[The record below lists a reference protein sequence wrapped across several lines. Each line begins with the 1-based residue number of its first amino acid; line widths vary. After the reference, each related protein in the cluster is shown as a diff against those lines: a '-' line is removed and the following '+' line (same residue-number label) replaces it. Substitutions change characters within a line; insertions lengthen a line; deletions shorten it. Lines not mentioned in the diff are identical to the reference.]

1 MVVAAI
7 IPHKITIPLSAN
19 NVKLIVTHCF
29 KVEKEGK
36 IMTHKLEIFK
46 NEEFGQIRT
55 LEIDGKPYFVASDI
69 AKALGY
75 KRPSDA
81 ISAHCRY
88 TVKRSIPHPQSKTK
102 TMDVNVIPEGDLYRL
117 ITNSELPTAEK
128 FESWVFDEVL
138 PTIRKHG
145 AYMTNDVIE
154 RTLTDPDYLIQLAT
168 ALKEERQA
176 RQLAEQTIE
185 KQKPLV
191 DFANQVSDTTDL
203 IDMKTMA
210 KLLKDK
216 NINIGRNRLFEFLRI
231 KGILMKDNQPYQQYV
246 DAGYFKVNEYT
257 YTNSFGQTK
266 TNRQTFVTGKGQLYI
281 TKKVKEFW
289 AA

>member
-1 MVVAAI
+1 M
-7 IPHKITIPLSAN
+7 KN
-19 NVKLIVTHCF
+19 
-29 KVEKEGK
+29 E
-36 IMTHKLEIFK
+36 LEIFK
-46 NEEFGQIRT
+46 NEEFGEIRT
-55 LEIDGKPYFVASDI
+55 LLINDTPYFCANDV

-75 KRPSDA
+75 AKPNNA
-81 ISAHCRY
+81 ILTHCRAAL
-88 TVKRSIPHPQSKTK
+88 KQGIPISGKIQ
-102 TMDVNVIPEGDLYRL
+102 DVNFIPEGDIYRL
-117 ITNSELPTAEK
+117 IMKSKLPSAEK
-128 FESWVFDEVL
+128 FESWVVEEVL
-138 PTIRKHG
+138 PSIRKHG
-145 AYMTNDVIE
+145 AYMTNEVIE

-176 RQLAEQTIE
+176 RKLAEEKIE

-210 KLLKDK
+210 KLLKDS

-231 KGILMKDNQPYQQYV
+231 KKILMKDNQPYQQYV

-289 AA
+289 TA

>member
-1 MVVAAI
+1 MTN
-7 IPHKITIPLSAN
+7 KI
-19 NVKLIVTHCF
+19 
-29 KVEKEGK
+29 
-36 IMTHKLEIFK
+36 EIFK
-46 NEEFGQIRT
+46 NEEFGEIRT

-75 KRPSDA
+75 KRPNDA
-81 ISAHCRY
+81 ISVHCRY
-88 TVKRSIPHPQSKTK
+88 TVKHSIPHPQSKTK
-102 TMDVNVIPEGDLYRL
+102 TLNVNIIPEGDMYRL
-117 ITNSELPTAEK
+117 IAHSELPSAEK
-128 FESWVFDEVL
+128 FESWIYDEVL
-138 PTIRKHG
+138 PSIRKHG
-145 AYMTNDVIE
+145 VYMTTEVIE

-176 RQLAEQTIE
+176 RKFAEEKIE
-185 KQKPLV
+185 QQKPLV
-191 DFANQVSDTTDL
+191 DFANQVTDTTDL

-210 KLLKDK
+210 KLLKDN
-216 NINIGRNRLFEFLRI
+216 NINIGRNRLFEFLRM
-231 KGILMKDNQPYQQYV
+231 KKILMKDNQPYQQYV

>member
-1 MVVAAI
+1 
-7 IPHKITIPLSAN
+7 
-19 NVKLIVTHCF
+19 
-29 KVEKEGK
+29 
-36 IMTHKLEIFK
+36 MTNELEIFK
-46 NEEFGQIRT
+46 NEEFGEVKT
-55 LEIDGKPYFVASDI
+55 LLINDVPYFCANDI

-75 KRPSDA
+75 KRAADA
-81 ISAHCRY
+81 VSTHCKGAVKHRY
-88 TVKRSIPHPQSKTK
+88 LTNGGKQEAKF
-102 TMDVNVIPEGDLYRL
+102 IPEGDVYRL
-117 ITNSELPTAEK
+117 IMKSKLPSAEK
-128 FESWVFDEVL
+128 FESWVVEEVL
-138 PTIRKHG
+138 PSIRKHG
-145 AYMTNDVIE
+145 AYMSSEVIE

-176 RQLAEQTIE
+176 RKLAEEKIE
-185 KQKPLV
+185 QQKPLV

-210 KLLKDK
+210 KLLKDN

-231 KGILMKDNQPYQQYV
+231 KKILMKDNQPYQQYV

-266 TNRQTFVTGKGQLYI
+266 TNRQTFITGKGQLYI

>member
-1 MVVAAI
+1 M
-7 IPHKITIPLSAN
+7 KN
-19 NVKLIVTHCF
+19 
-29 KVEKEGK
+29 E
-36 IMTHKLEIFK
+36 LEIFK
-46 NEEFGQIRT
+46 NEEFGEIRT
-55 LEIDGKPYFVASDI
+55 VTIDGEPWFVGKDVAT
-69 AKALGY
+69 ALGY
-75 KRPSDA
+75 SNTRDA
-81 ISAHCRY
+81 IAKHVDDEDKGVAKCDTPSGKQNMSIINESGLYALIFGSKLESANRFKH
-88 TVKRSIPHPQSKTK
+88 
-102 TMDVNVIPEGDLYRL
+102 
-117 ITNSELPTAEK
+117 
-128 FESWVFDEVL
+128 WVTSEVL
-138 PTIRKHG
+138 PSIRKHG
-145 AYMTNDVIE
+145 AYMTNEVIE

-176 RQLAEQTIE
+176 RKLAEEKIE

-210 KLLKDK
+210 KLLKDN

-231 KGILMKDNQPYQQYV
+231 KKILMKDNQPYQQYV
-246 DAGYFKVNEYT
+246 DAGYFKVNEYA

-289 AA
+289 TA

>member
-1 MVVAAI
+1 
-7 IPHKITIPLSAN
+7 
-19 NVKLIVTHCF
+19 
-29 KVEKEGK
+29 
-36 IMTHKLEIFK
+36 MTNKLEIFK
-46 NEEFGQIRT
+46 NEEFGEIRT
-55 LEIDGKPYFVASDI
+55 LEINGKPYFVASDI

-75 KRPSDA
+75 KRPNDA
-81 ISAHCRY
+81 ISVHCRY
-88 TVKRSIPHPQSKTK
+88 TVKHSIPHPQSRTK
-102 TMDVNVIPEGDLYRL
+102 TLNVNIIPEGDMYRL
-117 ITNSELPTAEK
+117 IAHSELPSAEK
-128 FESWVFDEVL
+128 FESWIYDEVL
-138 PTIRKHG
+138 PSIRKHG
-145 AYMTNDVIE
+145 AYMTTEVIE

-176 RQLAEQTIE
+176 RKLAEEKIE

-210 KLLKDK
+210 KLLKDN

-231 KGILMKDNQPYQQYV
+231 KKILMKDNQPYQQYV

>member
-1 MVVAAI
+1 MRNNLMIFEGNEVEVFELNGQVLFNPKHVA
-7 IPHKITIPLSAN
+7 
-19 NVKLIVTHCF
+19 
-29 KVEKEGK
+29 
-36 IMTHKLEIFK
+36 EI
-46 NEEFGQIRT
+46 
-55 LEIDGKPYFVASDI
+55 LDI
-69 AKALGY
+69 ADVKSSIRNFSDKQVVKIKNSDVRSMHFRKLNNAGENFLTESGVY
-75 KRPSDA
+75 KLVFKSRKPEAERFSD
-81 ISAHCRY
+81 
-88 TVKRSIPHPQSKTK
+88 
-102 TMDVNVIPEGDLYRL
+102 
-117 ITNSELPTAEK
+117 
-128 FESWVFDEVL
+128 WVTDEVL
-138 PTIRKHG
+138 PSIRKHG

-210 KLLKDK
+210 KLLKDN
-216 NINIGRNRLFEFLRI
+216 NINIGRNRLFEFLRM

>member
-1 MVVAAI
+1 M
-7 IPHKITIPLSAN
+7 KN
-19 NVKLIVTHCF
+19 
-29 KVEKEGK
+29 E
-36 IMTHKLEIFK
+36 LEIFK
-46 NEEFGQIRT
+46 NEEFGEIRT
-55 LEIDGKPYFVASDI
+55 VTIDGEPWFVGKDI
-69 AKALGY
+69 ATALGY
-75 KRPSDA
+75 SNTRDALAKHVDDEDKGVAKCDTPSGKQNMSIINESGLYA
-81 ISAHCRY
+81 LIFGSKLESANRFKH
-88 TVKRSIPHPQSKTK
+88 
-102 TMDVNVIPEGDLYRL
+102 
-117 ITNSELPTAEK
+117 
-128 FESWVFDEVL
+128 WVTSEVL
-138 PTIRKHG
+138 PSIRKHG
-145 AYMTNDVIE
+145 AYMTNEVIE

-176 RQLAEQTIE
+176 RKLAEEKIE
-185 KQKPLV
+185 EQKPLV

-210 KLLKDK
+210 KLLKDN
-216 NINIGRNRLFEFLRI
+216 NINIGRNRLFEFLRM
-231 KGILMKDNQPYQQYV
+231 KKILMKDNQPYQQYV